1 MLHGARTE
9 PTALLKV
16 QGSVRCAWGRDQPVQ
31 PMIDS
36 GASGMGFVDPAFVQ
50 RCGAAVRPSAR
61 RIILADGSE
70 VRAAG
75 EVTLSY
81 ALDAYTCARKE
92 ATPPV
97 QFTSTFIVTPL
108 APFELI
114 LGIGWLHQHRANIG
128 IFERTI
134 QLRVDGGGPER

>member
-1 MLHGARTE
+1 PPDRGAAARDEAELPPLLLHGVRTE
-9 PTALLKV
+9 PTALLRV
-16 QGSVRCAWGRDQPVQ
+16 QGSVAHGAGGRPQPVQ

-50 RCGAAVRPSAR
+50 RCGAQVRPSSR

-81 ALDAYTCARKE
+81 TLDAFTCARKE
-92 ATPPV
+92 ATPAVP
-97 QFTSTFIVTPL
+97 FTSTFIVTPL

-114 LGIGWLHQHRANIG
+114 LGIGW
-128 IFERTI
+128 
-134 QLRVDGGGPER
+134 